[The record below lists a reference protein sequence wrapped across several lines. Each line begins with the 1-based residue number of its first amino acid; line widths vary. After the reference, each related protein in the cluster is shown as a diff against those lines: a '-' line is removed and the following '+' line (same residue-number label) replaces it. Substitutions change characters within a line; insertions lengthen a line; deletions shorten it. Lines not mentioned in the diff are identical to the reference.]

1 MKRLV
6 VAFRSHLTYWHLIH
20 NAMKKYTCNLFA
32 ILFLSIVFVACK
44 KGHEVPLVNEYAF
57 HTGHGSITQDFGMC
71 PICGGYFVVF
81 DGDTSIRYRSL
92 QNLDNRGVTSNSKFP
107 LKATISWK
115 PDTSIHVPNYII
127 ITSIKVD
134 Q

>member
-1 MKRLV
+1 MKRNICK
-6 VAFRSHLTYWHLIH
+6 LIVL
-20 NAMKKYTCNLFA
+20 LF
-32 ILFLSIVFVACK
+32 ITVIFIACK
-44 KGHEVPLVNEYAF
+44 KGHDVPLVNEYAF
-57 HTGHGSITQDFGMC
+57 HTGYGSITQDFGMC

-92 QNLDNRGVTSNSKFP
+92 QNLDNLGVASNSKFP
-107 LKATISWK
+107 LKAIISWK

>member
-1 MKRLV
+1 MKRPACRLIVLLFMTLV
-6 VAFRSHLTYWHLIH
+6 I
-20 NAMKKYTCNLFA
+20 
-32 ILFLSIVFVACK
+32 VACK
-44 KGHEVPLVNEYAF
+44 KGHEGSLVNEYAF

-92 QNLDNRGVTSNSKFP
+92 QNLDNLGVTSNLKFP

-115 PDTSIHVPNYII
+115 PDTSIHAANYIT